1 MKTEEKELGQAKLQS
16 TSQKHHGHAIKRLR
30 RDKGMSQRELASLIG
45 MSRQVLSY
53 YETEDVVDDDVLQ
66 QIAKGL
72 NVSVDLIKEL
82 EDDKSFAYYIE
93 NNRFT
98 SPSNFGGT
106 GNTTIG
112 SIEVPKENTLLKMS
126 IEKLEN
132 AYEDNRKQ
140 FESIIGTYKEMV
152 EILKQEIQELKEK
165 ISSGKN

>member
-1 MKTEEKELGQAKLQS
+1 MKTEEKELGQTRLQS
-16 TSQKHHGHAIKRLR
+16 TFQKHHGHAIKRLR
-30 RDKGMSQRELASLIG
+30 RDKGLSQRELASSIG
-45 MSRQVLSY
+45 MSRQVLSQ
-53 YETEDVVDDDVLQ
+53 YENEGIVNDDILQ

-93 NNRFT
+93 SNRFT

-112 SIEVPKENTLLKMS
+112 SVEIPKEDNLLKTS
-126 IEKLEN
+126 IEKLEK

-140 FESIIGTYKEMV
+140 SEAIISTYKEMV
-152 EILKQEIQELKEK
+152 EFLKQEIQQLKEK
-165 ISSGKN
+165 IS